1 MGLPIL
7 IISWKRPLHTL
18 QVIESLKLIKPNKVF
33 VASDG
38 PNPNDLEEI
47 KLVNETRNI
56 IKHRINWK
64 CELNKKFNSI
74 NQGCRL
80 GVTSAI
86 DWFFENVE
94 EGIILEDDCIPHPDF
109 FIFTDLLIKQY
120 RNDKRIWTI
129 SGNNYQDGKW
139 RGDGSYYFSRFPHCW
154 GWATWKDR
162 WLNYSDEKF
171 ILQKLKKAKMMQ
183 NIFPFK
189 RELRFFSTFYEK
201 LYKDNKPDTW
211 AYRWFLVCQAH
222 GGLNI
227 LPNENLVKNIGF
239 DSNATHTKRGE
250 NPIKLHFKNFESTGI
265 LPLREPSFLI
275 RSIDADIYTFNNFF
289 YPKIHTKI
297 INKFKHL
304 ISKLKKLINPYL
316 MKK

>member
-7 IISWKRPLHTL
+7 LITWKRPFHTL

-38 PNPNDLEEI
+38 PNPNNLEEI
-47 KLVNETRNI
+47 KLVKETRNI
-56 IKHRINWK
+56 LEDKINWK
-64 CELNKKFNSI
+64 CEVYKKFNSI

-94 EGIILEDDCIPHPDF
+94 EGIILEDDCVPHPDF
-109 FIFTDLLIKQY
+109 FIFTELLIERY

-162 WLNYSDEKF
+162 WFNYSQEKF
-171 ILQKLKKAKMMQ
+171 IFQKLKTAKMLQ
-183 NIFPFK
+183 NIFPLK
-189 RELRFFSTFYEK
+189 RDLSFFSSFYEK
-201 LYKDNKPDTW
+201 LYKYNKPDSW
-211 AYRWFLVCQAH
+211 AYRWFLVSQAH
-222 GGLNI
+222 GGMSV
-227 LPNENLVKNIGF
+227 LPNKNLVKNIGF
-239 DSNATHTKRGE
+239 SSNATHTKRGDS
-250 NPIKLHFKNFESTGI
+250 PTKLNYTNLECTGI
-265 LPLREPSFLI
+265 LPLKEPSFI
-275 RSIDADIYTFNNFF
+275 MRSIDADTYTFNNYF
-289 YPKIHTKI
+289 YPKMHIKI
-297 INKFKHL
+297 INKFKFL
-304 ISKLKKLINPYL
+304 IGILKNFFKP
-316 MKK
+316 